1 MTPLVMHPRNTPFSR
16 FKSEFSVFWVIFSRQ
31 TGFTH
36 PICIMILGHGYPY
49 PSVSLLISDNTHMD
63 SRITLM
69 IDSRLTKHVVSRTL
83 LSVVIGTSFGV
94 FLSGCGNDDAS
105 NQKTSTDT
113 SSQPASSSNRAASP
127 MATMPP
133 VRITP
138 GVLNWGDVLP
148 GATSD
153 GSVSLTNLGTEP
165 LKIITV
171 QPGCKCTTTNGLDGA
186 VIPPGESR
194 DLVASL
200 DAQPSPGSRTV
211 QIKVLF
217 DGYSKPLEINGTAVI
232 THPVRARP
240 PYINAVDETKQTG
253 SLMLSASDQIPFEIL
268 SVDGKPPRFL
278 RKDIGPKRSVS
289 HVISY
294 DINDHIEADGRYRRW
309 VVIETDHP
317 TSPLIEVLLRH
328 RNSSLDVNPGFK
340 QGAYHFNMGRLQPGT
355 STELTHLTHDATT
368 TGPVA
373 MIIAE
378 QEGVDIE
385 LLSQEVDEE
394 NDDLIIK
401 LRVTISPDM
410 AEGFY
415 YFPVRVYA
423 ANDVEVTL
431 PAFVSVRPTP
441 DPNRSPET
449 SAAQSIQR

>member
-1 MTPLVMHPRNTPFSR
+1 
-16 FKSEFSVFWVIFSRQ
+16 
-31 TGFTH
+31 
-36 PICIMILGHGYPY
+36 
-49 PSVSLLISDNTHMD
+49 
-63 SRITLM
+63 M
-69 IDSRLTKHVVSRTL
+69 IDSPLLNHVVSR
-83 LSVVIGTSFGV
+83 SVLCLVIGMTLV
-94 FLSGCGNDDAS
+94 MILSGCGNEGES
-105 NQKTSTDT
+105 GESPSTDT
-113 SSQPASSSNRAASP
+113 SSQSASRSMNQTTTPA
-127 MATMPP
+127 ATMPP
-133 VRITP
+133 IRITP

-186 VIPPGESR
+186 VIAPGESR
-194 DLVASL
+194 ELVASL
-200 DAQPSPGSRTV
+200 DAQPSPGTRNV

-217 DGYSKPLEINGTAVI
+217 EGYSKPLEINGTAVI
-232 THPVRARP
+232 THPVRVRP

-253 SLMLSASDQIPFEIL
+253 SLMVSSSDQVPFEIL
-268 SVDGKPPRFL
+268 SVDGKSPRFL
-278 RKDIGPKRSVS
+278 RKDLAQKRSVS

-294 DINDHIEADGRYRRW
+294 DINDHLESDGRYRRW

-328 RNSSLDVNPGFK
+328 RNSALDVNPGFK

-355 STELTHLTHDATT
+355 STELTHLTRDATT

-373 MIIAE
+373 MVIAE

-401 LRVTISPDM
+401 LRVTVSPDM

-423 ANDVEVTL
+423 ANDVDVTL
-431 PAFVSVRPTP
+431 PAFVSVRPAPET
-441 DPNRSPET
+441 NRSPEPFT
-449 SAAQSIQR
+449 GQSIQR